1 MAWTTLST
9 VEQLRDIVPIL
20 AGSNIATNKLEKIIL
35 AAQDVV
41 YDDLSK
47 IVSWD
52 HIEALDTV
60 PRTINRLAMY
70 QSAMI
75 AVVRNWSDDDAVIG
89 DGPEAQNNVYKLWS
103 DRYDKLL
110 DQIKSGAVAILD
122 DDNDELTQD
131 TARPL
136 GIGRVI

>member
-9 VEQLRDIVPIL
+9 VEQLKDDVPIL
-20 AGSNIATNKLEKIIL
+20 SGSNIATNKLEKIIDE
-35 AAQDVV
+35 AQDVV

-52 HIEALDTV
+52 HIETLDTV
-60 PRTINRLAMY
+60 PRIINRLAKY
-70 QSAMI
+70 QAAAI
-75 AVVRNWSDDDAVIG
+75 AVLRNWSDDDTVIG
-89 DGPEAQNNVYKLWS
+89 DGPEAQNNIYKLWAEK
-103 DRYDKLL
+103 YDSLL

-131 TARPL
+131 QVRPL
-136 GIGRVI
+136 GVGRII